1 MARATTSVPE
11 VVEVLAETAPR
22 ATSGLTPKRPFDGAA
37 SQPDDSAR
45 FLKRV
50 KTLFRIY
57 KSRHGE
63 GGSRSHSKDKES
75 IGSCEEPK
83 QPLFH
88 RPKSMKEICGT
99 LVWKDEE
106 SLMGVAEEFGSS
118 LRRPVGCGRVRE
130 GGPSSAASEGI
141 VYAPLRGASCPSNK
155 GNGLGKCNSVSTFL
169 TALTVSFDVWR
180 LVQGHHFQ
188 MALFDRVH
196 DAGQLIIIMDY
207 QIANLQQEI
216 EALKSGGGPEV
227 VATTKE
233 RVAKLEKEVKK
244 LKAKRDEAFRRLE
257 ASNKELNDTQV
268 SYEYGYRVALAR
280 FRALHMNSDVEE
292 DSFTILPDDDS
303 IPIETQQLFND
314 SDPLKP

>member
-22 ATSGLTPKRPFDGAA
+22 ATSGPTPKRPFDGAA

-88 RPKSMKEICGT
+88 RPKSLKEICGT

-106 SLMGVAEEFGSS
+106 
-118 LRRPVGCGRVRE
+118 
-130 GGPSSAASEGI
+130 
-141 VYAPLRGASCPSNK
+141 SNK

>member
-22 ATSGLTPKRPFDGAA
+22 ATSGPTPKRPFDGAA

-88 RPKSMKEICGT
+88 RPKSLKEICGT

-106 SLMGVAEEFGSS
+106 
-118 LRRPVGCGRVRE
+118 RVRE

-169 TALTVSFDVWR
+169 TALTVSSDVWR